1 MKIVITG
8 GGGFIGRKLAQAL
21 LADGLQRDGKP
32 VGPIDKLV
40 LVDAVAPAPIKSAP
54 GQVECIEGDVSDA
67 GLIGRIIGN
76 DTDSV
81 FHLAAVV
88 SGAAEA
94 DFDLG
99 MRVNLDG
106 TRVLLEAC
114 RRLPK
119 PARLVFTSSVA
130 VFGGRLP
137 PVLNDDTPLRP
148 ETSYG
153 GQKAMGEFLVADYSR
168 KGFLDGRSLRLPT
181 IVVRP
186 GKPNK
191 AASSFASSILRE
203 PLSGQ
208 PVDCPV
214 APETGVW
221 ILSPRRVVEALRH
234 AHDLPVS
241 TFEGNRSLNLPGIT
255 TTVADMVEGLRK
267 AAGEGA
273 VKRIRWQADEVI
285 RRIVR
290 TWPVRF
296 DASRALGM
304 GFKADASID
313 AVIAGFIEDE
323 LPGGKPVR

>member
-32 VGPIDKLV
+32 VGAIDKLV

-114 RRLPK
+114 RRLPT

-153 GQKAMGEFLVADYSR
+153 GQKAMAKFLVTDYSR

-234 AHDLPVS
+234 AHDLHVS
-241 TFEGNRSLNLPGIT
+241 AFEGNRSLNLPGIT

-273 VKRIRWQADEVI
+273 VKRIRWQADETI

-304 GFKADASID
+304 GFKADTGID

-323 LPGGKPVR
+323 LPGGQPVR